1 MKLQDF
7 SLADLVA
14 LEQKVIKLFEKT
26 GLTKYD
32 ILTYEVQIEISNRIN
47 QIEF

>member
-1 MKLQDF
+1 MKLQEL

-26 GLTKYD
+26 GLAKYD
-32 ILTYEVQIEISNRIN
+32 ILTYEVQIEINTRIDE
-47 QIEF
+47 ISF